1 MRNLTA
7 TLCLT
12 LAVLLGSAGMSW
24 GAETVKGYCLAGTKH
39 SHSPVSGQCSAAYES
54 GNYTTA
60 LREWKPLAEQGDA
73 DAQFNLGQ
81 LYVRGDGVPQN
92 NETAMKWYTLA
103 AEQGN
108 AVAQNNLGGMYRNGQ
123 GVPQNDKTAVKWYTL
138 AAEQGN
144 AVAQFNLG
152 LMYDNGR
159 GVTQDD
165 KTAMKWYTLAA
176 EQGVADAQKKVEEV
190 EKRIEAAEEKIAEQN
205 ELRKLQTHAKQ
216 GNADAQYNLG
226 VMYDNGEGVPQDD
239 ETAMKWFGLA
249 AKQGNSDAQQR
260 YGELLLEDFVYGSDV
275 RALEDL
281 AKSVET
287 LCQKNHARADGGATI
302 DFKCT
307 FDKIWAYLDITGDGR
322 LSLAEISRFQ
332 RNIVKFVAVEEAGE
346 NVIETAEIV
355 AINLVSIIFLPI
367 TASSILHS
375 FDYNNDG
382 LLSKNEVFGDT
393 EFSKLVGINVET
405 LATSLDFYSLGEK
418 LQDTMD
424 PVLSETD

>member
-1 MRNLTA
+1 
-7 TLCLT
+7 
-12 LAVLLGSAGMSW
+12 
-24 GAETVKGYCLAGTKH
+24 
-39 SHSPVSGQCSAAYES
+39 
-54 GNYTTA
+54 
-60 LREWKPLAEQGDA
+60 
-73 DAQFNLGQ
+73 
-81 LYVRGDGVPQN
+81 
-92 NETAMKWYTLA
+92 MKWYRLA
-103 AEQGN
+103 AEQG
-108 AVAQNNLGGMYRNGQ
+108 
-123 GVPQNDKTAVKWYTL
+123 D
-138 AAEQGN
+138 

-152 LMYDNGR
+152 VMYDEGD
-159 GVTQDD
+159 GVPQDYA
-165 KTAMKWYTLAA
+165 TALKWYRLAA
-176 EQGVADAQKKVEEV
+176 EQGHADAQ
-190 EKRIEAAEEKIAEQN
+190 
-205 ELRKLQTHAKQ
+205 
-216 GNADAQYNLG
+216 
-226 VMYDNGEGVPQDD
+226 
-239 ETAMKWFGLA
+239 
-249 AKQGNSDAQQR
+249 QQ
-260 YGELLLEDFVYGSDV
+260 YGELVLQDFVYGSDV

-287 LCQKNHARADGGATI
+287 LCQKNRARADGGATI

-332 RNIVKFVAVEEAGE
+332 RNIVKFVAVEKAGE

-424 PVLSETD
+424 QIPFFK